1 MNTFNSSRVMP
12 SQWGGHGLIVVSI
25 KNRSYNFW
33 DSIFEAFETQ
43 EQSCNS
49 HTYAEDMD
57 KFCKK
62 LQLPEFLKD
71 YYHFAQNFASSG
83 KPASGYYRRYYC
95 LVPND
100 ELSKFVFGRKV
111 ADDVIETI
119 RLKAPSSFA
128 NISEDVARRFVHVL
142 KENEKPDLSIIYFM
156 ANEQK
161 TENPGSRWNEYTHPT
176 KYLLV
181 DRRMNPIDVK
191 AFMDVI
197 NTIVFDPKSES

>member
-1 MNTFNSSRVMP
+1 MNMFNNGRVIP
-12 SQWGGHGLIVVSI
+12 SQWGSHGMIMVSI
-25 KNRSYNFW
+25 KNRGYYFY
-33 DSIFEAFETQ
+33 DSIFEAFETP
-43 EQSCNS
+43 EQAHDA

-71 YYHFAQNFASSG
+71 YYHFAQNFANG
-83 KPASGYYRRYYC
+83 RKPSNGYYRRYYC
-95 LVPND
+95 LMPNE
-100 ELSKFVFGRKV
+100 ELSKFVFGPKV
-111 ADDVIETI
+111 ADDVMNTI

-128 NISEDVARRFVHVL
+128 NISEEVTRRFVHVL
-142 KENEKPDLSIIYFM
+142 KENEKPDLSVIYLM

-176 KYLLV
+176 KYILV

-197 NTIVFDPKSES
+197 NTIVFDPKSEA